1 MKTKTMI
8 RHLLATLMVLVAVL
22 SLATGCGKDASEPDA
37 GAAKGTNG
45 VTGVSDVLASGVDAA
60 NGAGSTTHVP
70 SEEERS
76 KALKAATG
84 GTEGVDLDL
93 TGLNGVMVYSQV
105 FDMVSNPAD
114 YKGKIIRI
122 EGNYDEF
129 RDEKTGNLYRA
140 CIIPDA
146 LACCQQGIEFVLK
159 DDSNA
164 EEDLV
169 VGMPVS
175 VQGSFDT
182 YYEGKIQYCTLR
194 SAELV

>member
-1 MKTKTMI
+1 MKTKLFI
-8 RHLLATLMVLVAVL
+8 KHLLATLMVLVAVL
-22 SLATGCGKDASEPDA
+22 SIAAGCGKDAPDSEA

-60 NGAGSTTHVP
+60 NGTQATTHVP

-76 KALKAATG
+76 KALKAATS

-93 TGLNGVMVYSQV
+93 TGLNGVMIYSQV
-105 FDMVSNPAD
+105 FDMVSNPAN

-122 EGNYDEF
+122 EGNYGEF
-129 RDEKTGNLYRA
+129 KDDATGNLYRA

-146 LACCQQGIEFVLK
+146 TACCQQGIEFVLK
-159 DDSNA
+159 DDTNA

-182 YYEGKIQYCTLR
+182 YYEGRIQYCTLR
-194 SAELV
+194 NAELV